1 VATVVAIMDRHGFE
15 ANTDNVVLVEPEQSR
30 LLWIPRDLWCD
41 AIPGRINAAFR
52 RGGHAL
58 LLGALREHGFE
69 ASSTLVLS
77 REATEA
83 ALTTAVVVVPVPVRM
98 VFDYPL
104 APTERIEDGRKEICF
119 DPPAEALRGERIHQW
134 IGARGGSDLHRIE
147 RQKIFVRRLLE
158 RRFDFRRALADPR
171 WVRAAGDSVLDDLS
185 RVASGWRFETFADV
199 TPMTIGGQ
207 MALVV
212 GARAASGPARAG
224 RGWLNR
230 PRWMPVDA
238 PATSVAAARSRDA
251 LLAVVGQFEVVSAP
265 RYQPGVP
272 GDAAETCCN
281 IFTWDVTRA
290 LRAEVPHWVDD
301 AGRPVAAGHGREMSA
316 NATVRWLET
325 HGAAHGWREGTAAE
339 AEFAAA
345 SGAPALAVWLNT
357 DGHGHVAVV
366 VPAREGAG
374 VHIAQAGT
382 SCFDSG
388 PLAQGFGDH
397 PVRFFL
403 HE

>member
-15 ANTDNVVLVEPEQSR
+15 ANTDNVVLVEPERSR
-30 LLWIPRDLWCD
+30 LLWIPGDLWCD
-41 AIPGRINAAFR
+41 AIPGRINAAFQ

-58 LLGALREHGFE
+58 LLDALRELGFE
-69 ASSTLVLS
+69 ARSALVLS

-83 ALTTAVVVVPVPVRM
+83 ALTTAVVVVPVRVRM

-104 APTERIEDGRKEICF
+104 APTERIEDGRKEVCF
-119 DPPAEALRGERIHQW
+119 NPPAEVLRGERIHQW

-158 RRFDFRRALADPR
+158 GRFDFRRALADRR
-171 WVRAAGDSVLDDLS
+171 WYRAAGDSVLDDLS
-185 RVASGWRFETFADV
+185 RVASSWRFETFADV

-207 MALVV
+207 MVLVA
-212 GARAASGPARAG
+212 GAAPGPARAR

-238 PATSVAAARSRDA
+238 PATSVAAARSPDA
-251 LLAVVGQFEVVSAP
+251 LLAVVAQFEVASAA
-265 RYQPGVP
+265 RYQPG
-272 GDAAETCCN
+272 GHGHATETCCN
-281 IFTWDVTRA
+281 IFAWDVTRA
-290 LRAEVPHWVDD
+290 LGAEVPHWVDD

-325 HGAAHGWREGTAAE
+325 HGAAHGWREGTATE
-339 AEFAAA
+339 AEVAAA
-345 SGAPALAVWLNT
+345 SGAPVLAVWLNP

-366 VPAREGAG
+366 VPAPEGG
-374 VHIAQAGT
+374 GLHIAQAGA

-388 PLAQGFGDH
+388 PLAQGFGDR
-397 PVRFFL
+397 PVRFFI